1 MPRARAI
8 LLFLLIAGIAAI
20 LFLPRRFDT
29 RDVPFTASGVTLH
42 TYSNAG
48 ELSWEVRA
56 GGGEVIGDTGT
67 LSDVEVR
74 FVSSNE
80 TSLTATAARL
90 SRTERSS
97 TLTGDVRIE
106 RDDGLRLET
115 AEMVWDEDEERLRAG
130 PIMLSLR
137 DLTVEGEQFDYDI
150 RAERAEITGG
160 VLATIDRNPP
170 VTVLGDRAEEANDIL
185 AVEGDVRVETDD
197 GVYRCDRIEAEDDA
211 VRLVGNVVAGFDE
224 GELRADHAEI
234 DPDGRLTA
242 TGRVSLHLNL
252 GSEEEA
258 DGS

>member
-1 MPRARAI
+1 MSRARTI
-8 LLFLLIAGIAAI
+8 LLVLLIVGIAAV
-20 LFLPRRFDT
+20 LFLPRRLDT
-29 RDVPFTASGVTLH
+29 RDVPFTAAGVTLH
-42 TYSNAG
+42 TYTDSG

-56 GGGEVIGDTGT
+56 GGGEVVGDMGT
-67 LSDVEVR
+67 LSDVKIR
-74 FVSSNE
+74 FVSSDE
-80 TSLTATAARL
+80 TSLTAAAGHL
-90 SRTERSS
+90 SRTERES
-97 TLTGDVRIE
+97 TLTEEVRIE

-115 AEMVWDEDEERLRAG
+115 EEMIWNEGEERLRSG
-130 PIMLSLR
+130 PITLSLR

-150 RAERAEITGG
+150 REKRASITGG
-160 VLATIDRNPP
+160 VLATIDRDPP
-170 VTVLGDRAEEANDIL
+170 VTIFGERAEEANDIL

-197 GVYRCDRIEAEDDA
+197 GVYRCDRIEAEDEV

-242 TGRVSLHLNL
+242 TGRVSLHLDL